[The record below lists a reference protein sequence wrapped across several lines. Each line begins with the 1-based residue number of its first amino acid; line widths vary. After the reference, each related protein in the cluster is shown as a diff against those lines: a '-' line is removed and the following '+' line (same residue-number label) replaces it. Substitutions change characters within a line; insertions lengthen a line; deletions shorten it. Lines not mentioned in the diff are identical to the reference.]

1 MEVVVT
7 IPDGYA
13 KMKEIKN
20 GSIAA
25 GVVLKAVKEGIVL
38 PKEHGDLVDADSL
51 NGELDAN
58 GSDGYVR
65 KVTVLV
71 PASREIGAD
80 IEVKI

>member
-13 KMKEIKN
+13 EIEKIKN

-38 PKEHGDLVDADSL
+38 PPEHGDLVDADSL
-51 NGELDAN
+51 NGELDVN
-58 GSDGYVR
+58 GNNGYVR

-71 PASREIGAD
+71 PASRKGR
-80 IEVKI
+80 